1 MFTGLFILEH
11 DVESFLMNLKLSAC
25 ERHVKG
31 WKTRKDNAK
40 LADNWSAICRSRNQ
54 NKDAKKKKKILQ
66 AGKPYPRFRNFLVL

>member
-54 NKDAKKKKKILQ
+54 NKDAKKKKKNLTGWKTIS
-66 AGKPYPRFRNFLVL
+66 